1 MIAKAAG
8 GLAPP
13 GDDLAPSGVSTATG
27 GNEEDEYDDIPEQA
41 PNGMANLRAAMAVEG
56 TTAFRFA
63 DAINAFDM
71 NNDWADEYRTFLASL
86 HNEATA
92 LAMALSPA
100 AKLQAYLALLPKA
113 NTFIVVH
120 RLHRWVTVPPSR
132 SVNEGRLVAF
142 EGETLGEDSREPP
155 DLLRF
160 DREENKLFKLLSL
173 SKIDLGQ
180 VASFYD
186 GNFPHRDSKWFNKAS
201 FDKVKGVRLGHLIP
215 ISAA

>member
-1 MIAKAAG
+1 LLAKAAG

-27 GNEEDEYDDIPEQA
+27 GNEEDKHDNIPEQL
-41 PNGMANLRAAMAVEG
+41 PHGMADLRAAMAVEG

-63 DAINAFDM
+63 DAINASDVDD
-71 NNDWADEYRTFLASL
+71 NWANKYGTFVARLHDEAM
-86 HNEATA
+86 A
-92 LAMALSPA
+92 LATALSPA

-113 NTFIVVH
+113 DTFAVVH
-120 RLHRWVTVPPSR
+120 GLHRWVTVPPSR

-160 DREENKLFKLLSL
+160 DREENKLFKLLFL

-180 VASFYD
+180 VASF
-186 GNFPHRDSKWFNKAS
+186 
-201 FDKVKGVRLGHLIP
+201 
-215 ISAA
+215 